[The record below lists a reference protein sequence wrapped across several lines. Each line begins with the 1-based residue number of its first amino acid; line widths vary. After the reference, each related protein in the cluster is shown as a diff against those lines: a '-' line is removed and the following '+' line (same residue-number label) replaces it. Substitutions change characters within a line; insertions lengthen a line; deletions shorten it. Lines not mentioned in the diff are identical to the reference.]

1 VNAPAGIITPVV
13 AVELRYALED
23 LYARYARCLDTADFD
38 AWPGFFTDPCRY
50 TIQARE
56 NHDRGYPLA
65 LLDFESVGMLKDRVY
80 GIVNTLYHQP
90 YHQRHVIGPLIV
102 ARRGDGALDVEAN
115 YAIFRTKQNEL
126 SEVFNV
132 GRYLDVVV
140 EEAGTLKFREKRCVY
155 DGALIP
161 NSLIYPI

>member
-1 VNAPAGIITPVV
+1 VNAPAGIATTAV

-140 EEAGTLKFREKRCVY
+140 EEAGTLRFREKRCVY

>member
-1 VNAPAGIITPVV
+1 MNAPGKLV

-23 LYARYARCLDTADFD
+23 LYARYAKCLDDQDFD
-38 AWPGFFTDPCRY
+38 AWPAFFTEACRY
-50 TIQARE
+50 TIQSRE

-65 LLDFESVGMLKDRVY
+65 LLDFESRGMLKDRVF
-80 GIVNTLYHQP
+80 GITQTLYHQP
-90 YHQRHVIGPLIV
+90 YHQRHVIGPLLV
-102 ARRGDGALDVEAN
+102 TAKDDGSIAVEAN
-115 YAIFRTKQNEL
+115 YAVFRTKQNDL

>member
-1 VNAPAGIITPVV
+1 VNAPAGIATTAV

-140 EEAGTLKFREKRCVY
+140 EEAGTLKFRAKRCVY

>member
-1 VNAPAGIITPVV
+1 MNAPGKLV

-23 LYARYARCLDTADFD
+23 LYARYAKCLDDAAFD
-38 AWPGFFTDPCRY
+38 AWPEFFTDECRY

-65 LLDFESVGMLKDRVY
+65 LLDFESKGMLKDRVY
-80 GIVNTLYHQP
+80 GITNTLYHQP
-90 YHQRHVIGPLIV
+90 YHQRHVVGPLLV
-102 ARRGDGALDVEAN
+102 APRDDGAIAVEAN
-115 YAIFRTKQNEL
+115 YAIYRTKQNEL
-126 SEVFNV
+126 TEVFNV
-132 GRYLDVVV
+132 GRYIDVVV
-140 EEAGTLKFREKRCVY
+140 EEAGALKFRAKRCVY